1 MATNINE
8 IVEKVLNDMVEF
20 AFDEHFFGMMGG
32 SAETIFIHPKKLKN
46 VELDIYDDEGLFFF
60 INIKEDIQNK
70 TIILENVSSGYSHE
84 FNIRI
89 RFICINDLY
98 SEWIGESFNVPS
110 KHSGWIG
117 ESFNVPSKQY
127 LLKIKV
133 NSDDIITLYEN
144 TESGYDEIECL
155 QQFVEESELSI
166 VLDEN
171 QDDNEPE
178 YIERLNDFMEEFSE
192 YTNVTFDD
200 ILTRPL
206 TKKDFQDY
214 IDGSNDNTQ
223 PPNPTTPTTPNNNGG
238 GNQTITI
245 KFKHEDVIER
255 LKTDPDYINELY
267 HLIGTEYIESEFVT
281 FLIYG
286 ECSSHFKYWS
296 DISSELIFSL
306 LYRGSG
312 VSELVDLN
320 KLESTHILKLIF
332 RNDDFINVLDLKKL
346 EVDDLTHLILSA
358 VSEDKYS
365 KLVDWDILDYE
376 HYKDFLF
383 YKPHLIKKY
392 KDSSK
397 FDKSYFTILLRQ
409 FPKTTFFLK

>member
-1 MATNINE
+1 MATNING
-8 IVEKVLNDMVEF
+8 IVEKIFTDMESD
-20 AFDEHFFGMMGG
+20 FDFDGHFFLMMKGK
-32 SAETIFIHPKKLKN
+32 AKTFFIHPKKLKPAK
-46 VELDIYDDEGLFFF
+46 LGIYEDENSFFF
-60 INIKEDIQNK
+60 INLKEDIQNR
-70 TIILENVSSGYSHE
+70 TVILENDKDGYNYE
-84 FNIRI
+84 FNIRL
-89 RFICINDLY
+89 RFICDNDLY
-98 SEWIGESFNVPS
+98 YKWIGET
-110 KHSGWIG
+110 IY
-117 ESFNVPSKQY
+117 VPSKQY
-127 LLKIKV
+127 LLKVKV
-133 NSDDIITLYEN
+133 KSDDIITLYEN
-144 TESGYDEIECL
+144 TESGNEVEFLMELLMKHSEII
-155 QQFVEESELSI
+155 I

-365 KLVDWDILDYE
+365 KLVDWNILDYE